1 MWYINITKRKKGVDF
16 MNKNVAGTLIALAA
30 TGAVVAG
37 ASFALYK
44 VMKKHLKFTVEVL
57 PDDIENENDLTAAV
71 DVTELHIPEEEAE
84 TDPEAEN
91 EIEISFIEEEEEEQ
105 NN

>member
-1 MWYINITKRKKGVDF
+1 

-44 VMKKHLKFTVEVL
+44 VMKKHLKFSVEIL
-57 PDDIENENDLTAAV
+57 PDDIEDENELTAAV
-71 DVTELHIPEEEAE
+71 DVHDLNIPKEEDEAE
-84 TDPEAEN
+84 D
-91 EIEISFIEEEEEEQ
+91 EIEISFVEEPEEDTAE
-105 NN
+105 

>member
-1 MWYINITKRKKGVDF
+1 

-44 VMKKHLKFTVEVL
+44 VMKKHLKFSVEIL
-57 PDDIENENDLTAAV
+57 PDDIEDENELTAAV
-71 DVTELHIPEEEAE
+71 DVHDLSIPKEEDEAE
-84 TDPEAEN
+84 D
-91 EIEISFIEEEEEEQ
+91 EIEISFVEEPEEDTAE
-105 NN
+105 